1 MARTSLPD
9 LESGATTPGY
19 ASQSDSIDHPRQAE
33 KAKEEASSSTEKAKA
48 SDAVPSSDHD
58 EPPDGGRVAWTHVLL
73 MHIVF
78 FNTWGVVN
86 GYGVFQEYYTT
97 ALHRP
102 PSDIAWIGSV
112 ETFLLF
118 GVGVVSGRA
127 TDAGYFFHVFYTGV
141 LLELLGVFMT
151 SLGTRYW
158 HFVLSQAVCMGVGN
172 GLVFCPALAILAQY
186 FKRRRAFAVGLS
198 AAGAAVGGL
207 VYPILI
213 NRLIFHEK
221 IGFGWTMR
229 CMGLIML
236 LSYIPCLFLF
246 KPRLPPRK
254 TTDWIDT
261 TAFTDV
267 PFLFFTASM
276 FFAFWGLYFAF
287 FFLATFARDQVGV
300 AQPIYLLLLL
310 NGVGVI
316 GRISPTIVADQWCGP
331 LNLIIAIGLVSS
343 LLVYCWAAV
352 HTAAGLYVFAVIYG
366 LAAAALQALYPA
378 VSTTMTPHP
387 SKTGTRV
394 GMILGFVSLANLTGP
409 AISGAIIERSGGSY
423 LGAQMF
429 AATAILLAT
438 VTAVGARVA
447 RAGWKICVKV

>member
-1 MARTSLPD
+1 MARRTSLPD

-33 KAKEEASSSTEKAKA
+33 KAEEGNAEKAKA
-48 SDAVPSSDHD
+48 TATDAVITD
-58 EPPDGGRVAWTHVLL
+58 EPPDGGRDAWTHVLL

-97 ALHRP
+97 ALNRP

-118 GVGVVSGRA
+118 SVGVISGRA
-127 TDAGYFFHVFYTGV
+127 TDAGYFFHVLYAGV
-141 LLELLGVFMT
+141 FLELLGVFMT

-172 GLVFCPALAILAQY
+172 GLVFCPALAVLAQY

-213 NRLIFHEK
+213 NRLILIEK

-229 CMGLIML
+229 CTGLIML
-236 LSYIPCLFLF
+236 LSYMPCLFLF

-254 TTDWIDT
+254 TTDWIDA

-267 PFLFFTASM
+267 PFLFFTVSM

-287 FFLATFARDQVGV
+287 FFLGTFARDQIGV
-300 AQPIYLLLLL
+300 AQPIYLVILL

-331 LNLIIAIGLVSS
+331 LNLIIVIGLVSS

-352 HTAAGLYVFAVIYG
+352 HTSAGLYVFAVIYG
-366 LAAAALQALYPA
+366 LVAAALQALYPA

-438 VTAVGARVA
+438 VTAVAARVA
-447 RAGWKICVKV
+447 RAGWKVCVKV

>member
-1 MARTSLPD
+1 MARASLPD
-9 LESGATTPGY
+9 VESDATTPGY
-19 ASQSDSIDHPRQAE
+19 ASQADSLEHIDQPE
-33 KAKEEASSSTEKAKA
+33 KIDSA
-48 SDAVPSSDHD
+48 AVTD

-86 GYGVFQEYYTT
+86 GYGVFQEYYTK
-97 ALHRP
+97 ALQRP

-118 GVGVVSGRA
+118 GIGVASGRA
-127 TDAGYFFHVFYTGV
+127 TDAGYFFPVFYAGV
-141 LLELLGVFMT
+141 FLQLLGVFMT

-158 HFVLSQAVCMGVGN
+158 HYFLSQAVCMGIGN
-172 GLVFCPALAILAQY
+172 GLLFCPALAILSQY
-186 FKRRRAFAVGLS
+186 FKKRRAFAVGLS

-213 NRLIFHEK
+213 DRLIFQQK

-229 CMGLIML
+229 CMGLIMFL
-236 LSYIPCLFLF
+236 TYLPCLFLF

-254 TTDWIDT
+254 TADWIDR
-261 TAFTDV
+261 TAFKDI
-267 PFLFFTASM
+267 PFLFFTMSM
-276 FFAFWGLYFAF
+276 FFSFWGLYFAF
-287 FFLATFARDQVGV
+287 FFLGTFARDVIGV
-300 AQPIYLLLLL
+300 AQPIYLLILL

-316 GRISPTIVADQWCGP
+316 GRISPTIVADRYCGP
-331 LNLIIAIGLVSS
+331 LNLVIVICLISS

-352 HTAAGLYVFAVIYG
+352 HSSAGLYVFAVIYG

-378 VSTTMTPHP
+378 VATTMTPHP
-387 SKTGTRV
+387 NKTGTRV
-394 GMILGFVSLANLTGP
+394 GMILFVTSLANLTGP

-423 LGAQMF
+423 LGAQIF
-429 AATAILLAT
+429 AASSVLLG
-438 VTAVGARVA
+438 AVMALGARVA
-447 RAGWKICVKV
+447 KAGWKIRAKV

>member
-9 LESGATTPGY
+9 VESGVTTPGY
-19 ASQSDSIDHPRQAE
+19 TSQADSVERQPE
-33 KAKEEASSSTEKAKA
+33 KLQAAIAAAADE
-48 SDAVPSSDHD
+48 
-58 EPPDGGRVAWTHVLL
+58 EPPDGGRDAWTHVLL

-86 GYGVFQEYYTT
+86 GYGVFQEYYTR
-97 ALHRP
+97 ALDRP
-102 PSDIAWIGSV
+102 PSDVAWIGSV

-118 GVGVVSGRA
+118 GVGVASGRA
-127 TDAGYFFHVFYTGV
+127 TDAGHFFPVFYAGV
-141 LLELLGVFMT
+141 FLELLGVFMT

-158 HFVLSQAVCMGVGN
+158 HYFLSQAVCMGIGN
-172 GLVFCPALAILAQY
+172 GLTFCPALAILSQY
-186 FKRRRAFAVGLS
+186 FKKRRAFAVGLS

-236 LSYIPCLFLF
+236 VSYIPCLFLF

-254 TTDWIDT
+254 TSDWIDT
-261 TAFTDV
+261 TAFKDV
-267 PFLFFTASM
+267 PFIFFTISM

-287 FFLATFARDQVGV
+287 FFLGTFARDRIGV
-300 AQPIYLLLLL
+300 AQPIYLVVLL
-310 NGVGVI
+310 NGVGVV
-316 GRISPTIVADQWCGP
+316 GRISPTIVADKWCGA
-331 LNLIIAIGLVSS
+331 LNLVIAIGVVSS

-352 HTAAGLYVFAVIYG
+352 HSSAGLYVFAVIYG
-366 LAAAALQALYPA
+366 LVAAALQALYPA
-378 VSTTMTPHP
+378 VATTMTPHP

-394 GMILGFVSLANLTGP
+394 GMILFFVSLANLTGP

-438 VTAVGARVA
+438 VMAVGARVA
-447 RAGWKICVKV
+447 KAGWKFRVKV

>member
-1 MARTSLPD
+1 MARRTSLSD

-33 KAKEEASSSTEKAKA
+33 KAESTAEKAKVKA
-48 SDAVPSSDHD
+48 TDAPITD
-58 EPPDGGRVAWTHVLL
+58 EPPDGGRDAWTHVLL

-86 GYGVFQEYYTT
+86 GYGVFQEYYTA
-97 ALHRP
+97 ALGRP

-118 GVGVVSGRA
+118 SVGVVSGRA
-127 TDAGYFFHVFYTGV
+127 TDAGYFFHVLYAGV
-141 LLELLGVFMT
+141 FLELLGVFMT
-151 SLGTRYW
+151 SLSTRYW
-158 HFVLSQAVCMGVGN
+158 HFVLSQAVCMGLGN
-172 GLVFCPALAILAQY
+172 GLVFCPALAVLAQY
-186 FKRRRAFAVGLS
+186 FARRRAFAVGLS

-213 NRLIFHEK
+213 NRLLLVQQ
-221 IGFGWTMR
+221 IGFAWTMR
-229 CMGLIML
+229 CTGLIML
-236 LSYIPCLFLF
+236 LTYTPCLFLF

-254 TTDWIDT
+254 TTDWIDA
-261 TAFTDV
+261 TAFTNV
-267 PFLFFTASM
+267 PFLFFTVSM

-287 FFLATFARDQVGV
+287 FFLGTFARDRIGV
-300 AQPIYLLLLL
+300 AQPIYLVILL
-310 NGVGVI
+310 NGVGVV
-316 GRISPTIVADQWCGP
+316 GRVSPTIVADRWCGP
-331 LNLIIAIGLVSS
+331 LNLIIAIGLAAS

-352 HTAAGLYVFAVIYG
+352 RTAAGLYVFAVVYG

-387 SKTGTRV
+387 SRTGTRV

-447 RAGWKICVKV
+447 RAGWKVCVKV

>member
-1 MARTSLPD
+1 MARASLPD
-9 LESGATTPGY
+9 LESGTTTPGY
-19 ASQSDSIDHPRQAE
+19 ATPTDSVDHQRQSEKVEAAIDIIN
-33 KAKEEASSSTEKAKA
+33 
-48 SDAVPSSDHD
+48 

-86 GYGVFQEYYTT
+86 GYGVFQEYYTK
-97 ALHRP
+97 ALDRP

-118 GVGVVSGRA
+118 GIGVVSGRA
-127 TDAGYFFHVFYTGV
+127 TDAGYFYPVFYAGV
-141 LLELLGVFMT
+141 FLELLGVFMT

-158 HFVLSQAVCMGVGN
+158 HYFLSQAVCMGIGN
-172 GLVFCPALAILAQY
+172 GLTFCPALAILSQY
-186 FKRRRAFAVGLS
+186 FHKRRAFAVGLS
-198 AAGAAVGGL
+198 AAGAAIGGL

-213 NRLIFHEK
+213 NRLIFHEG

-236 LSYIPCLFLF
+236 ITYIPCLFLF

-254 TTDWIDT
+254 TADWIDT
-261 TAFTDV
+261 TAFKDV
-267 PFLFFTASM
+267 PFIFFTISM

-287 FFLATFARDQVGV
+287 FFLGTYARDRIGV
-300 AQPIYLLLLL
+300 AQPIYLLILL

-316 GRISPTIVADQWCGP
+316 GRISPTIVADKWCGA
-331 LNLIIAIGLVSS
+331 LNLVIVIGLVSS
-343 LLVYCWAAV
+343 VLLYSWAAV
-352 HTAAGLYVFAVIYG
+352 HSSAGLYAFAVIYG
-366 LAAAALQALYPA
+366 LVAAALQALYPA
-378 VSTTMTPHP
+378 VATTMTPHP

-394 GMILGFVSLANLTGP
+394 GMILFFVSLANLTGP
-409 AISGAIIERSGGSY
+409 AISGAIIEGSGGSY

-429 AATAILLAT
+429 AATSVLLAT
-438 VTAVGARVA
+438 AMAVAARVA
-447 RAGWKICVKV
+447 KAGWYFRVKV

>member
-1 MARTSLPD
+1 MAHTSTLD

-19 ASQSDSIDHPRQAE
+19 ASQDDSVDHPRQLE
-33 KAKEEASSSTEKAKA
+33 KLEATISAAKQ
-48 SDAVPSSDHD
+48 
-58 EPPDGGRVAWTHVLL
+58 PPDGGREAWTHVLL

-86 GYGVFQEYYTT
+86 GYGVFQEYYTA
-97 ALHRP
+97 ALDRP

-118 GVGVVSGRA
+118 GIGVVSGRA
-127 TDAGYFFHVFYTGV
+127 TDAGYFYPVFYAGV
-141 LLELLGVFMT
+141 FLELLGVFMT

-158 HFVLSQAVCMGVGN
+158 HYFLSQAVCMGIGN
-172 GLVFCPALAILAQY
+172 GLVFCPALAILSQY

-236 LSYIPCLFLF
+236 ISYIPCLFLF

-254 TTDWIDT
+254 TADWIDMA
-261 TAFTDV
+261 AFKDV
-267 PFLFFTASM
+267 PFIFFTISM

-287 FFLATFARDQVGV
+287 FFLGTFARDRIGV
-300 AQPIYLLLLL
+300 AQPIYLLILL

-316 GRISPTIVADQWCGP
+316 GRISPTIVADQWCGA
-331 LNLIIAIGLVSS
+331 LNLIIIIGLVSS
-343 LLVYCWAAV
+343 VLVYCWAAV
-352 HTAAGLYVFAVIYG
+352 QTSAGLYVFAVIYG
-366 LAAAALQALYPA
+366 LVAAALQALYPA
-378 VSTTMTPHP
+378 VATTMTPHP

-394 GMILGFVSLANLTGP
+394 GMILFFVSLANLTGP
-409 AISGAIIERSGGSY
+409 AISGAIIESEGGSY

-429 AATAILLAT
+429 AATSILLAAAM
-438 VTAVGARVA
+438 AVAARVA
-447 RAGWKICVKV
+447 KAGWKLRVKV